1 MARRTHIDRLLDR
14 RGITKK
20 QHAKLKA
27 EEEARKNEAE
37 KAAAKIAQAVI
48 DKAMRPNV
56 ELRGAPPI
64 GEASPRT
71 QGSASPSLED

>member
-20 QHAKLKA
+20 QHAKLKH
-27 EEEARKNEAE
+27 EEEARKHEAE
-37 KAAAKIAQAVI
+37 QAAAKIAQAVI

-56 ELRGAPPI
+56 
-64 GEASPRT
+64 
-71 QGSASPSLED
+71 